1 MAMGLPTNCYCDT
14 WSRPGGHRRGCMMFS
29 SDVAPSPPTLA
40 EACEVIRG
48 LLNYPEGCSCGPVG
62 PCHFHKAVRDFLKR
76 VVGK

>member
-40 EACEVIRG
+40 EAVEVIRG
-48 LLNYPEGCSCGPVG
+48 IVG
-62 PCHFHKAVRDFLKR
+62 ELDVSMRFTASEQTMKKARDFLKR